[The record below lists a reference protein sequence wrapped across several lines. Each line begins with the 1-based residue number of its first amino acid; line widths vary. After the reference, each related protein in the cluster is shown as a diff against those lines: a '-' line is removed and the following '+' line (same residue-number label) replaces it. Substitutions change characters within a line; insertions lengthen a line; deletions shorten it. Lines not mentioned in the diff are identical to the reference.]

1 MNFLENE
8 EEDEILNAIVRRRDI
23 ARRTNWRW
31 WSTALSQRD
40 IVVASS
46 LRSSI
51 SFYITILYMI
61 LFQLNS
67 INQIILRNNNPGSAF
82 FGRLL
87 RALKYNK
94 CLMMLCVYEV
104 DLLIQD
110 ETNLLFLRRNEL
122 FPLIN
127 APPRNRSIDDILE
140 EMAKQLTRFTKDQLR
155 LLLLHW
161 RIPNVIVTGP
171 HYQFSGE
178 EILLVSMAK
187 IATGD
192 PWTRLIDRFF
202 CGDPRHWTY
211 AFRWFVNHPFTVF
224 YHKIS
229 GRLTVIN
236 N

>member
-1 MNFLENE
+1 MIFLEDE
-8 EEDEILNAIVRRRDI
+8 EEDEILNAIVRCRDI

-51 SFYITILYMI
+51 SFYITIIYMI

-67 INQIILRNNNPGSAF
+67 INQIILCNNNPGSAF

-94 CLMMLCVYEV
+94 CLMMLCAYEL

-110 ETNLLFLRRNEL
+110 ENNLLFLRRNEL

-127 APPRNRSIDDILE
+127 APPRNRSIDDISE
-140 EMAKQLTRFTKDQLR
+140 EMAKQLTRFMKDQLC

-171 HYQFSGE
+171 R
-178 EILLVSMAK
+178 LLVCMAK

-202 CGDPRHWTY
+202 LWRPTTLDIC
-211 AFRWFVNHPFTVF
+211 VSVVCKSSF
-224 YHKIS
+224 YC
-229 GRLTVIN
+229 LLPQN
-236 N
+236 FW